1 MSVANLQ
8 RDTAFQVRSLEAN
21 PVFGIVQFRSL
32 LRQSSQ
38 FSNFNFR
45 DYARRKTRDSFRE
58 HKNETE
64 ERRIQ
69 ELIQDGLQNLRLLKR
84 QTVISQFYQLDKL
97 VVEGQKTGKETGDK
111 GGIVRQKDTGIAVC
125 CTPHGLMLSEI
136 ASRDPLR
143 GGQSAPSAKQR
154 DGTIATLR
162 SAHLL
167 YSSPRYRAIVLV
179 VIRSTSAIHRLWKA
193 SRSGRHLEN
202 ANRSRTG
209 QIDHDVF
216 EGLPVRRW
224 SRQPH
229 TVSQAPKAEDSELG
243 EGPGGSN
250 APPELAMPRD
260 SQLLPAMSRALLRAA
275 RAGCIYIRPTGR
287 AAENEKEEGT
297 DGEDQG
303 VAGHVADRSFTSR
316 KWTTLPKH
324 LEPAEV
330 EFLAKR
336 RPGLISLYGNGAE
349 GGAMPGPMRKTKIK
363 RTDPENGSISIYEVW
378 VPEGHRI
385 EGEITG
391 DVQTIAEQSE
401 VPVTAETPAPG
412 TVVEGVGVVNAEGVV
427 VAEAGSAAVMTP
439 PKRRPPPPKRKGKGI
454 GKGRKK
460 KVMFAPGEGAD
471 AATVHGVAPAD
482 GAVAGVKEGEDPSR
496 MSVDQ
501 SGQDEDEDDGEEGDE
516 SDEGDESMMDAKT
529 PETPQAPPSTDLVE
543 LPTAETPTEESKD
556 VEMTDALPD
565 TKPPVSEPV
574 VASQEPLL
582 QPPTAPTTHAEI
594 PQADAEVSAAATP
607 APPAEESKP
616 SSDQLGQS
624 ASLEQPA
631 PTESVTSAIPSTT
644 ETIPKEESQAPEL
657 IMEEKPAEETADITL
672 VEVKPESTPQ
682 PVEESLPAPV
692 SASPEKHEETPSEP
706 PKQPELQQSIGEVP
720 AAQPEPVTEESAQP
734 PTEESKSSIEP
745 VSAPEITET
754 EQAPAALDAVPA
766 PAEIKKDVEMGEAPP
781 AEEPAAAQP
790 PVKEPSPTPAIP
802 AETEPEAKPE
812 PEPATAQTSEPPVLD
827 ATTPEVSEPA
837 VPEPTP
843 ISEPQPEEPLAPV
856 PTPVTE
862 PTPATEP
869 ETVSAAEPVTEEP
882 MSGVEGAAEE
892 KKDEP
897 EPAPAAPASES

>member
-1 MSVANLQ
+1 M
-8 RDTAFQVRSLEAN
+8 
-21 PVFGIVQFRSL
+21 P
-32 LRQSSQ
+32 
-38 FSNFNFR
+38 
-45 DYARRKTRDSFRE
+45 
-58 HKNETE
+58 
-64 ERRIQ
+64 
-69 ELIQDGLQNLRLLKR
+69 
-84 QTVISQFYQLDKL
+84 
-97 VVEGQKTGKETGDK
+97 
-111 GGIVRQKDTGIAVC
+111 
-125 CTPHGLMLSEI
+125 
-136 ASRDPLR
+136 
-143 GGQSAPSAKQR
+143 
-154 DGTIATLR
+154 
-162 SAHLL
+162 
-167 YSSPRYRAIVLV
+167 
-179 VIRSTSAIHRLWKA
+179 
-193 SRSGRHLEN
+193 
-202 ANRSRTG
+202 
-209 QIDHDVF
+209 
-216 EGLPVRRW
+216 
-224 SRQPH
+224 
-229 TVSQAPKAEDSELG
+229 
-243 EGPGGSN
+243 
-250 APPELAMPRD
+250 MPRD

-287 AAENEKEEGT
+287 TAENEKEEGT

-303 VAGHVADRSFTSR
+303 AAVHMADRSFTSR

-336 RPGLISLYGNGAE
+336 RTGLISLYGNGAE

-529 PETPQAPPSTDLVE
+529 PETPQAPPSNELVE
-543 LPTAETPTEESKD
+543 QPTAETPAEQSKD
-556 VEMTDALPD
+556 VEMADALPD
-565 TKPPVSEPV
+565 TQPPVSEPV
-574 VASQEPLL
+574 VAGQEPLL
-582 QPPTAPTTHAEI
+582 QPPTSTVHAEI

-607 APPAEESKP
+607 ALPTEETKP
-616 SSDQLGQS
+616 SSEQLGQS
-624 ASLEQPA
+624 TSLEPPA
-631 PTESVTSAIPSTT
+631 LTESVTPAVPSTT
-644 ETIPKEESQAPEL
+644 EPTPKEESQAPEAAT
-657 IMEEKPAEETADITL
+657 EVKPAQETADITP

-682 PVEESLPAPV
+682 PAEEILPAPV

-706 PKQPELQQSIGEVP
+706 PKQPELEQPIGEVP

-734 PTEESKSSIEP
+734 PIEEPKSAIEP

-754 EQAPAALDAVPA
+754 EQAPAALDTVPA
-766 PAEIKKDVEMGEAPP
+766 PAEIKEDIEMGEAPA

-790 PVKEPSPTPAIP
+790 PVKEPSPTPAAP
-802 AETEPEAKPE
+802 VETELEAKPE
-812 PEPATAQTSEPPVLD
+812 PEPATAQPSESPVLD
-827 ATTPEVSEPA
+827 TTAPLVSEPA

-843 ISEPQPEEPLAPV
+843 ISESQPEEPLAPV
-856 PTPVTE
+856 PTPITE

-869 ETVSAAEPVTEEP
+869 ETASTAEPVKEEP
-882 MSGVEGAAEE
+882 KSEAEGAAEE
-892 KKDEP
+892 KKDES
-897 EPAPAAPASES
+897 EPAPAAPVSESS